1 MNKTPT
7 SPWYVYIVRCRD
19 EKLYTGITTNLDRRI
34 EEHNRGI
41 GCKYT
46 AYRRPVKL
54 VYSEPTPDRS
64 SALKREARIKRL
76 SRLRKESL
84 FK

>member
-1 MNKTPT
+1 MNNGSA

-19 EKLYTGITTNLDRRI
+19 GQLYTGITTNLDRRV

-46 AYRRPVKL
+46 ASRRPVKL
-54 VYSEPTPDRS
+54 VHAEPQPDRS
-64 SALKREARIKRL
+64 AALKREAEIKSWPRSHKERL
-76 SRLRKESL
+76 LK
-84 FK
+84 